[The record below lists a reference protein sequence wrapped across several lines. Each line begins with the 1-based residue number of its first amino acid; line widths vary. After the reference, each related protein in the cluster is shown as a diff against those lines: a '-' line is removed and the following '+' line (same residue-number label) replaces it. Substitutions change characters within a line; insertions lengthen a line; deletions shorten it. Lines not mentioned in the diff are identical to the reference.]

1 MQVSEFSYQ
10 VLDLLTRYQAPAILM
25 AAHEVGV
32 FGALA
37 AGPAGL
43 DDLAERLGA
52 PRRSLGILLR
62 ACVALNLLVRED
74 GRYRCSPLAAATL
87 VPGTPGYL
95 GRLVD
100 KEAFFYR
107 AWAGLAD
114 CVRTDRAALA
124 PFQVRAREDPE
135 TARNFLLALDDV
147 AALFGGAFAE
157 HVDLEGCRRLL
168 DVGGGVGS
176 YTLALL
182 ERYPRLEATVL
193 ELPAVV
199 PWTREFLSEAGAA
212 HRVAVEPFDFLC
224 DPFPRGYDAV
234 LFSNILHDQP
244 PAVNQGL
251 LARAYQAL
259 EPGGRALVYEFLLD
273 DGGVT
278 PPVSAVFAVMMLAE
292 NQGGNVYTADEISG
306 WLEAAGF
313 GGLSVRR
320 LPEPSPMGA
329 ISGQR

>member
-1 MQVSEFSYQ
+1 MHVSEFSYQ
-10 VLDLLTRYQAPAILM
+10 VLDMLTRYQAPAILM
-25 AAHEVGV
+25 AAHDVGL
-32 FGALA
+32 FRALGADS
-37 AGPAGL
+37 AGL
-43 DDLAERLGA
+43 DELAEQLQV

-62 ACVALNLLVRED
+62 ACVALDLVVQED
-74 GRYRCSPLAAATL
+74 GGYRCSPLAAATL
-87 VPGTPGYL
+87 VPGSPGYL

-114 CVRTDRAALA
+114 CVRADRAALA

-147 AALFGGAFAE
+147 AALFGGAFGQQL
-157 HVDLEGCRRLL
+157 DLAGCRRLL

-182 ERYPRLEATVL
+182 ERYPELQATIL

-199 PWTREFLSEAGAA
+199 PWTADFVAAAGAA
-212 HRVAVEPFDFLC
+212 HRVTVEPFDFLE
-224 DPFPRGYDAV
+224 DPFPPGYDVV
-234 LFSNILHDQP
+234 LFSNIMHDQP

-251 LARAYQAL
+251 LTRAYQAL
-259 EPGGRALVYEFLLD
+259 EPGGRAAVYEFLLD
-273 DGGVT
+273 DGRVT
-278 PPVSAVFAVMMLAE
+278 PPSSAIFAAMMLVE
-292 NQGGNVYTADEISG
+292 NQGGNVYTAGDIRA

-313 GGLSVRR
+313 RRLSVQR
-320 LPEPSPMGA
+320 LPEPSPMGVA
-329 ISGQR
+329 VGYR